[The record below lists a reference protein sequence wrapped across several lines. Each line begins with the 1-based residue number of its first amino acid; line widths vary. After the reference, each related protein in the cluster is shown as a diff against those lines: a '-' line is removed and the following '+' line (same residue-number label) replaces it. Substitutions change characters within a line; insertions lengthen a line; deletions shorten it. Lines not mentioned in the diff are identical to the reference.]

1 MDQRRVVIF
10 QQPNIN
16 TRHFSTFLKIVFFSF
31 PIRTLRKRKSNLS
44 LTYGRVCCCSF
55 LPYTHICSE
64 APELKTKQTK
74 KTIKYIPLPMLIQE
88 KKNFN
93 EPVLFHRLEE
103 NAQKGYITRL
113 LGHSGRVC
121 HPNFTITNWLCRFSR
136 LNILIFRDG
145 LTIHFLYFTLLSVKI
160 MWSLRENFPIKTFLK
175 INWLKT
181 KNLTTWE
188 HVDVQGKWELFTVL
202 DAYNGFHSASAN
214 RRVCEG
220 FAPLQVR
227 PVKEKSFPQWL
238 NFIRMIITLVTK
250 ARQVTCLLGVQVAR
264 EGLIKMNLT

>member
-145 LTIHFLYFTLLSVKI
+145 LTIHLLYFTLLSVKI

-175 INWLKT
+175 TIGLKQKISQHEST
-181 KNLTTWE
+181 LTFKE
-188 HVDVQGKWELFTVL
+188 
-202 DAYNGFHSASAN
+202 NGSCSLSLMHTMVSIRLQRIDEFVKVSPHCKFAQWKKKVSHSD
-214 RRVCEG
+214 
-220 FAPLQVR
+220 
-227 PVKEKSFPQWL
+227 
-238 NFIRMIITLVTK
+238 
-250 ARQVTCLLGVQVAR
+250 
-264 EGLIKMNLT
+264 

>member
-16 TRHFSTFLKIVFFSF
+16 TRHFSTFLKIIFFSF

-145 LTIHFLYFTLLSVKI
+145 LTIHLLYFTLLSVKI
-160 MWSLRENFPIKTFLK
+160 M
-175 INWLKT
+175 
-181 KNLTTWE
+181 
-188 HVDVQGKWELFTVL
+188 
-202 DAYNGFHSASAN
+202 
-214 RRVCEG
+214 
-220 FAPLQVR
+220 
-227 PVKEKSFPQWL
+227 
-238 NFIRMIITLVTK
+238 
-250 ARQVTCLLGVQVAR
+250 
-264 EGLIKMNLT
+264 

>member
-145 LTIHFLYFTLLSVKI
+145 LTIHLLYFTLLSVKI

-238 NFIRMIITLVTK
+238 NFIGWSLRL
-250 ARQVTCLLGVQVAR
+250 
-264 EGLIKMNLT
+264 

>member
-74 KTIKYIPLPMLIQE
+74 KTIKYIPLPILIQE

-103 NAQKGYITRL
+103 NAQKGYIIRL

-145 LTIHFLYFTLLSVKI
+145 LTIHLLLLYITFCKNYVI
-160 MWSLRENFPIKTFLK
+160 PPREFP
-175 INWLKT
+175 N
-181 KNLTTWE
+181 KNI
-188 HVDVQGKWELFTVL
+188 F
-202 DAYNGFHSASAN
+202 AN
-214 RRVCEG
+214 KL
-220 FAPLQVR
+220 A
-227 PVKEKSFPQWL
+227 
-238 NFIRMIITLVTK
+238 
-250 ARQVTCLLGVQVAR
+250 
-264 EGLIKMNLT
+264 